1 MDMQSLYDKYY
12 SPRKLLKETIVIY
25 YGPSHNH
32 ISPIIFHSTEVRADI
47 VRRMG
52 TINRRLIKYNVL
64 NIKSGP
70 LRIRF

>member
-25 YGPSHNH
+25 DGPSRNH
-32 ISPIIFHSTEVRADI
+32 ISPTIFHSTEVRADI

>member
-1 MDMQSLYDKYY
+1 MDMQSLYDKFY
-12 SPRKLLKETIVIY
+12 SPRKLLKETIEIY
-25 YGPSHNH
+25 DGPSRNH

-52 TINRRLIKYNVL
+52 TINRRLIKYYVL